1 MSSCTSP
8 KNRCFL
14 GSTSTSMGRKCEKIR
29 RVALASV
36 MEETPSLFI
45 VVVQVSER
53 LVHGAHP
60 VEPIFL
66 NECKVVADNNNGGD
80 H

>member
-1 MSSCTSP
+1 
-8 KNRCFL
+8 
-14 GSTSTSMGRKCEKIR
+14 MGRKREKR
-29 RVALASV
+29 RQVYLASV

-53 LVHGAHP
+53 LVHGVHL
-60 VEPIFL
+60 VEHIFL
-66 NECKVVADNNNGGD
+66 NECKVLADNNDGGD